1 MLTKLNLGK
10 NIVFAFKRNVGCPFV
25 YLRLRSSTPRLPL
38 DDSRL
43 PPRLNP
49 VCVRVVRHRPHI
61 ARVARAVRTRCRAPF
76 PHVVCCPRTKSR
88 EPARHSGGC
97 HAWFARVVRVDASF
111 AHIARAVSRVA
122 RCERAIFNRSMIIT
136 HVD

>member
-38 DDSRL
+38 DDSHL

-76 PHVVCCPRTKSR
+76 LHVVCCPRTKSR
-88 EPARHSGGC
+88 EPARHSCGC
-97 HAWFARVVRVDASF
+97 HAWFACVVRVDASF
-111 AHIARAVSRVA
+111 ARHSRISHVLFRVSRAVSA
-122 RCERAIFNRSMIIT
+122 RYLTVRL
-136 HVD
+136 